1 MTTTTTRRHL
11 ALSFVLSAF
20 TLISFSIPV
29 DRVHAQE
36 AESASESTDDPIALI
51 REEGLERSQVMETLS
66 YLTDVIGPRL
76 TNSPGMKRA
85 NLWTRDTLQSW
96 GLENAELQ
104 AFGPFGRGWELK
116 KFSLQ
121 VVEPQCIP
129 LIAYPKAWSPGIET
143 EGGEH
148 LGSVVHFQAES
159 PDDLEKYKGKL
170 KGAIVLVGNIRSLEA
185 RFEPLATRR
194 SEANLLEL
202 ANAPGPGQQRSR
214 SRPST
219 PRPSQRPSEEE
230 VQRARD
236 RAAVA
241 RLRDQFL
248 IDEGVALIVNPS
260 TRGDGGTIFV
270 QSATVPTPP
279 PSDSEEGENRS
290 STASRPRAWSAEAPK
305 MLPQVVLA
313 VEHFNRLA
321 RMLQQDE
328 ELTMAVTLDVA
339 FHDDDLMAYN
349 TIAEIPGTD
358 PDLKEQVVML
368 GGHLDSWHSSTN
380 ATDNA
385 AGVAVGMEALRIIK
399 TLDLKPRRTIRI
411 GLWSGEEQGLL
422 GSRAYVNEHL
432 AERGDRGRI
441 EPKPAHENFSAY
453 YNLDNGTGKIRG
465 VYLQGNEA
473 VRPIFREWLEP
484 FRDLGAS
491 TLASTNAGGTDH
503 LSFDGVGLPGFQF
516 IQDSIEYSSRTH
528 HSNMD
533 EYDRAQAEDLKQA
546 SVIMAAFVY
555 NTAMRDER
563 LPRKPGPGG
572 TSAPEP
578 TAPRGDVGGAD

>member
-1 MTTTTTRRHL
+1 MTATTTRRRL
-11 ALSFVLSAF
+11 ATGFALGALAWLSMPLDFA
-20 TLISFSIPV
+20 
-29 DRVHAQE
+29 RAQE
-36 AESASESTDDPIALI
+36 AVADSATTEDPIARI

-85 NLWTRDTLQSW
+85 NDWTRDTLESW

-129 LIAYPKAWSPGIET
+129 LIGYPKAWSPGVET
-143 EGGEH
+143 SAEGGEH
-148 LGSVVHFQAES
+148 VGPVVHFQADS
-159 PDDLEKYKGKL
+159 PDDLDKYKGKL
-170 KGAIVLVGNIRSLEA
+170 EGAIVLIGDIRPLAA
-185 RFEPLATRR
+185 RFEPLASRR
-194 SEANLLEL
+194 TEANLLDL
-202 ANAPGPGQQRSR
+202 ANAPAAGQRGR
-214 SRPST
+214 TRPTS
-219 PRPSQRPSEEE
+219 PRPSQRPSEED

-236 RAAVA
+236 RATGA

-248 IDEGVALIVNPS
+248 IDEGVALIINPS

-279 PSDSEEGENRS
+279 PSDSDEGEG
-290 STASRPRAWSAEAPK
+290 STATRPRAWSPEAPK
-305 MLPQVVLA
+305 ILPQVVLA
-313 VEHFNRLA
+313 AEHFNRLA

-368 GGHLDSWHSSTN
+368 GGHLDSWHSSTC

-385 AGVAVGMEALRIIK
+385 AGVAVGMEAVRI
-399 TLDLKPRRTIRI
+399 LKALELEPRRTIRI
-411 GLWSGEEQGLL
+411 ALWSGEEQGLL
-422 GSRAYVNEHL
+422 GSRAYVAEHL

-441 EPKPAHENFSAY
+441 EPKLAHENFSAY

-484 FRDLGAS
+484 FRDLDAS
-491 TLASTNAGGTDH
+491 TLAATNTGGTDH

-516 IQDSIEYSSRTH
+516 IQDAIEYSTRTH

-533 EYDRAQAEDLKQA
+533 EYDRAQADDLKQA

-555 NTAMRDER
+555 NTAMRDDL
-563 LPRKPGPGG
+563 LPRKPTSGA

-578 TAPRGDVGGAD
+578 STPRGDVGGED